1 MKSDRSGRSRHQGP
15 QSKVSVR
22 PSRNDRCGPV
32 LSVAAAFLLAL
43 AFPSLADTGHEHK
56 EGDPTKLGKV
66 HFPISCGAASQKK
79 FDAGLAMLHSFWYA
93 KSDKAFADLAAADPH
108 CAMAHWGV
116 AMSRFHQIWEAP
128 PPDDLKA
135 GVAAIA
141 AARAA
146 GAKTQRERDY
156 VEVLAVYYDKSDT
169 LDHVTRF
176 VAYEK
181 ATGDL
186 AAKYP
191 KDREA
196 SIFYGLALNG
206 VALALPPDKT
216 YARQKKAGEIL
227 EPIFKEMPQHPGIA
241 HYIIHSYDYPP
252 LAERAVDAARKY
264 AKIAPDSPHALHMP
278 SHIFT
283 RLGLWEDSIGSNL
296 DCAAAAR
303 KDLDR
308 TMPGAFSFDELH
320 AMDYLAYAYLQTGRD
335 AEARKIVER
344 ASGAEKFDKQNFAA
358 AYALTAIPARLALE
372 RRNWSEAAQ
381 VEMRPAGFAWNK
393 FPWTESTVVFA
404 RAIGFARSGNV
415 ASARTEIDRL
425 EKLRDSLKSAGN
437 VYWADQVEIS
447 RRQAAAWLARAEKKD
462 AEALE
467 LMRSAA
473 ALEDTTDKHPVTPG
487 PVLPAREQ
495 LGDLL
500 LELGKPAEALAEY
513 RADLTASPNRL
524 NGLYGAARA
533 ARLSGDT
540 AAAKSYYEKVLAL
553 CGKADGA
560 KEQVAEARAFLEGKA
575 VSELR

>member
-1 MKSDRSGRSRHQGP
+1 MNRLTARTFSTVLLTVLA
-15 QSKVSVR
+15 VSVK
-22 PSRNDRCGPV
+22 
-32 LSVAAAFLLAL
+32 
-43 AFPSLADTGHEHK
+43 ADTGHEHK

-66 HFPISCGAASQKK
+66 HFAISCSAESQKK
-79 FDAGLAMLHSFWYA
+79 FDVALAMLHSFWYK
-93 KSDKAFADLAAADPH
+93 KSDQAFADLAVADPG

-116 AMSRFHQIWEAP
+116 AMSRFHQIWEVP

-146 GAKTQRERDY
+146 SARTQRERDY
-156 VEVLAVYYDKSDT
+156 VEALGAYYDKSESV
-169 LDHVTRF
+169 DHLTRF
-176 VAYEK
+176 LAYEK
-181 ATGDL
+181 AMGEL

-196 SIFYGLALNG
+196 SIFYALALNG
-206 VALALPPDKT
+206 VANNGLPPDKT
-216 YARQKKAGEIL
+216 YARQKKAGGIL
-227 EPIFKEMPQHPGIA
+227 EPIFREMPEHPGVA

-252 LAERAVDAARKY
+252 LAAQALDAARRY

-283 RLGLWEDSIGSNL
+283 RLGLWEDSIASNL
-296 DCAAAAR
+296 ASAEAAR
-303 KDLDR
+303 RDLQK
-308 TMPGAFSFDELH
+308 TMPGGFAFDELH

-335 AEARKIVER
+335 AQARKIFDDAAR
-344 ASGAEKFDKQNFAA
+344 AEKFDKQNFAA
-358 AYALTAIPARLALE
+358 AYALTAIPARLGLE
-372 RRNWSEAAQ
+372 RRDWKASTA
-381 VEMRPAGFAWNK
+381 VELRPADFAWSK

-404 RAIGFARSGNV
+404 RAVGFARGGNT
-415 ASARTEIDRL
+415 ASARTEIGRL
-425 EKLRDSLKSAGN
+425 EKLRDSLRDAKNA
-437 VYWADQVEIS
+437 YWSGQVEIL
-447 RRQAAAWLARAEKKD
+447 RLEAAAWLARAEKKD
-462 AEALE
+462 SEALE

-487 PVLPAREQ
+487 PILPAREQ

-513 RADLTASPNRL
+513 RADLASSPNRL

-533 ARLSGDT
+533 SRLSGDA
-540 AAAKSYYEKVLAL
+540 AAAKGYYEKVVSL

-560 KEQVAEARAFLEGKA
+560 KEQLAEARAFLEGKA
-575 VSELR
+575 ISELR

>member
-1 MKSDRSGRSRHQGP
+1 MNTRLYLSAVLLTAS
-15 QSKVSVR
+15 SV
-22 PSRNDRCGPV
+22 C
-32 LSVAAAFLLAL
+32 
-43 AFPSLADTGHEHK
+43 LADAGHEHK

-79 FDAGLAMLHSFWYA
+79 FDVGLATLHSFWYA
-93 KSDKAFADLAAADPH
+93 RAEKTFSDLAAADPK
-108 CAMAHWGV
+108 CAMAQWGV
-116 AMSRFHQIWEAP
+116 AMSHFHQIWEVP

-135 GVAAIA
+135 GVTAIA

-156 VEVLAVYYDKSDT
+156 VEALGAYYDKSDT

-176 VAYEK
+176 LAYEK
-181 ATGDL
+181 AMGEL

-191 KDREA
+191 KDPEA
-196 SIFYGLALNG
+196 SIFYALALNG
-206 VALALPPDKT
+206 VANNGLPPDKT
-216 YARQKKAGEIL
+216 YARQKKAGAIL
-227 EPIFKEMPQHPGIA
+227 EPIFKEMPEHPGLA

-252 LAERAVDAARKY
+252 LAAQALDAARRY

-283 RLGLWEDSIGSNL
+283 RLGLWEDSIASNL
-296 DCAAAAR
+296 ASAEAAR
-303 KDLDR
+303 RDMQK

-335 AEARKIVER
+335 VEARAILDEAAK
-344 ASGAEKFDKQNFAA
+344 AEKFDKQNFAA

-372 RRNWSEAAQ
+372 RRDWKAASAI
-381 VEMRPAGFAWNK
+381 ELRPADFAWSK

-404 RAIGFARSGNV
+404 RALGFARSGNT
-415 ASARTEIDRL
+415 ASARTEIARL
-425 EKLRDSLKSAGN
+425 EKLHDSLREAKNG
-437 VYWADQVEIS
+437 YWADQVEIL
-447 RRQAAAWLARAEKKD
+447 RRESAGWLARAEKKD
-462 AEALE
+462 SEALD

-473 ALEDTTDKHPVTPG
+473 ALEDTVDKHPVTPG
-487 PVLPAREQ
+487 PILPAREQ

-500 LELGKPAEALAEY
+500 LELDKPAEALAEY
-513 RADLTASPNRL
+513 RADLAASPNRL
-524 NGLYGAARA
+524 NGVYGAGRA
-533 ARLSGDT
+533 ARLSGD
-540 AAAKSYYEKVLAL
+540 AIAAKSYYEKVVSL

-560 KEQVAEARAFLEGKA
+560 REQVAEARAFLEGKA

>member
-1 MKSDRSGRSRHQGP
+1 MKAR
-15 QSKVSVR
+15 
-22 PSRNDRCGPV
+22 
-32 LSVAAAFLLAL
+32 LALFAFLFSIAPLS
-43 AFPSLADTGHEHK
+43 FADTGHDHK

-66 HFPISCGAASQKK
+66 HFPISCGAESQKK
-79 FDAGLAMLHSFWYA
+79 FDVALAMLHSFWYG
-93 KSDKAFADLAAADPH
+93 KSDKAFADLAASDPG

-116 AMSRFHQIWEAP
+116 ALSRFHQIWEVP
-128 PPDDLKA
+128 PADDLKA
-135 GVAAIA
+135 GVAAMA

-156 VEVLAVYYDKSDT
+156 IEALGAYYDKSDS

-176 VAYEK
+176 LAYEK
-181 ATGDL
+181 SMGEL

-191 KDREA
+191 KDPEA
-196 SIFYGLALNG
+196 SIFYALALNG
-206 VALALPPDKT
+206 VANNGLPPDKT

-227 EPIFKEMPQHPGIA
+227 EPIFKEMPEHPGIA

-252 LAERAVDAARKY
+252 LAERGVDAARRY

-283 RLGLWEDSIGSNL
+283 RLGLWDDSIASNL
-296 DCAAAAR
+296 ASADAAR
-303 KDLDR
+303 RDLQK
-308 TMPGAFSFDELH
+308 TMPGASSFDELH

-335 AEARKIVER
+335 AEARRILDGAAR
-344 ASGAEKFDKQNFAA
+344 AEKFDKQNFAA

-372 RRNWSEAAQ
+372 RRDWKAAAS

-393 FPWTESTVVFA
+393 FPWTESAVVFA
-404 RAIGFARSGNV
+404 RAVGFARGGDA
-415 ASARTEIDRL
+415 ASARGEISRL
-425 EKLRDSLKSAGN
+425 EKLRDSLREAKNG
-437 VYWADQVEIS
+437 YWADQVEIA
-447 RRQAAAWLARAEKKD
+447 RREAAAWLARAEKKD

-473 ALEDTTDKHPVTPG
+473 ALEDTVDKHPVTPG
-487 PVLPAREQ
+487 PILPAREQ

-500 LELGKPAEALAEY
+500 LELGKPADALVEY
-513 RADLTASPNRL
+513 RADLAASPNRL

-533 ARLSGDT
+533 ARLSRDA
-540 AAAKSYYEKVLAL
+540 AAAKGYYEKVIAL
-553 CGKADGA
+553 VAKGDGA
-560 KEQVAEARAFLEGKA
+560 RTELAEARAFVEGKA